1 MLDTLKRYARQP
13 STWRGLAILLAM
25 AGVTIEPGL
34 LEQVG
39 VGVAAAIGIGEVL
52 MNERRA

>member
-1 MLDTLKRYARQP
+1 MLDALKRYARQP

-25 AGVTIEPGL
+25 AGITIEPGL

-39 VGVAAAIGIGEVL
+39 IGVAAAIGIGEVV
-52 MNERRA
+52 MNERKS

>member
-1 MLDTLKRYARQP
+1 MQKLKAYLRQP

-25 AGVTIEPGL
+25 TGITIEPGL

-39 VGVAAAIGIGEVL
+39 IGVAAAIGIGEVV
-52 MNERRA
+52 MNERKS